1 MCKQDISMTN
11 EDVVKESLKTLP
23 DEFYGEIVLQ
33 FHRGVI
39 THTKTTATRKFNTS
53 NAASREDS
61 NGNSTST
68 K

>member
-1 MCKQDISMTN
+1 MTN
-11 EDVVKESLKTLP
+11 DDIVKESLTALP
-23 DEFYGEIVLQ
+23 SEFYGEIVLQ

-53 NAASREDS
+53 NATSREDF
-61 NGNSTST
+61 NGNPPPT

>member
-1 MCKQDISMTN
+1 MTN
-11 EDVVKESLKTLP
+11 DEIVKESLKTIP
-23 DEFYGEIVLQ
+23 NEFYGEIVLQ

-53 NAASREDS
+53 NATSREDF
-61 NGNSTST
+61 NGNSAPS